1 VPGGED
7 GPKARQHHIKGR
19 VRNRQILGV
28 PDFEL
33 DVHAGL
39 DRSLACVVEP
49 GVGDVDPEDVPS
61 GLGGG
66 HRDGAGTRGNV
77 KNALARGHGRPVH
90 QHAGGAF
97 EQAPDRPVVALLP
110 DLPLGALELLKSH
123 SCPFGRLLV
132 FRSYRAKGAK
142 RLPRVV

>member
-7 GPKARQHHIKGR
+7 GPKARQHHIKRR

-33 DVHAGL
+33 DVHASL

-77 KNALARGHGRPVH
+77 KNALARVTAARSTNMRAAPSSRRPTGR
-90 QHAGGAF
+90 
-97 EQAPDRPVVALLP
+97 
-110 DLPLGALELLKSH
+110 
-123 SCPFGRLLV
+123 
-132 FRSYRAKGAK
+132 
-142 RLPRVV
+142 

>member
-7 GPKARQHHIKGR
+7 GPKARQHHLERR

-33 DVHAGL
+33 DVDAGL
-39 DRSLACVVEP
+39 DRSAARVVEP

-66 HRDGAGTRGNV
+66 DRDGTGTRRNV
-77 KNALARGHGRPVH
+77 KNTLAKGHGRPVH
-90 QHAGGAF
+90 QDAGGVF
-97 EQAPDRPVVALLP
+97 E
-110 DLPLGALELLKSH
+110 
-123 SCPFGRLLV
+123 
-132 FRSYRAKGAK
+132 
-142 RLPRVV
+142 